1 MQKENEADFV
11 EAKKLRKDE
20 VLAAWKIRYEL
31 LLSLYHYLMT
41 LIVVLSSVAYTVS
54 FSLHF
59 SCNCADII

>member
-31 LLSLYHYLMT
+31 LSLLYH
-41 LIVVLSSVAYTVS
+41 
-54 FSLHF
+54 
-59 SCNCADII
+59 